1 MNYCL
6 LAAAVLSFLWAGVH
20 LFTGGKYIARPLL
33 STKEL
38 HRVVIYTQYYCW
50 HLVTLKIFAMGAAF
64 LYSAVYY
71 TSDTR
76 ALSLF
81 AVGLALGFAVLGIV
95 MVPMVQQS
103 YKDMPQG
110 WMFVP
115 VVILGILGVMQ
126 V

>member
-6 LAAAVLSFLWAGVH
+6 LAAAVLSFLCDGVH
-20 LFTGGKYIARPLL
+20 FFTGGKYIARPLL